1 MADIPIVNFSKGE
14 IAPELYARIDIAQYE
29 AGAKTLRNFIIQP
42 YGGLASRPGF
52 RLIGELDS
60 LDDLARLIPFQ
71 ASSLTADAAYVIGAQ
86 DGMARLLSSG
96 GFVLEEGLKIT
107 GIDKQAQAT
116 VTSPYH
122 AYEVGDRVF
131 FDGITGMTEINKR
144 FGKVLSVPS
153 ESQYIVDI
161 DTRAFSD
168 FTGSDGVLRT
178 VEPDPPVVP
187 DPPTPPVVPDPPP
200 TTGGGGGNGSG
211 LGNRFE
217 QIP

>member
-14 IAPELYARIDIAQYE
+14 LAPELYARIDIAQYE
-29 AGAKTLRNFIIQP
+29 AGAKTLRNFVIQP

-60 LDDLARLIPFQ
+60 FEDDARLIPFQ

-107 GIDKQAQAT
+107 AITKAAEAV
-116 VTSPYH
+116 VTSPFH

-131 FDGITGMTEINKR
+131 FDGIVGMTQINDR
-144 FGKVLSVPS
+144 FATVLAVLSD
-153 ESQYIVDI
+153 SQYRIDI
-161 DTRAFSD
+161 DTTDFST
-168 FTGSDGVLRT
+168 FVSSDGTLRT

-200 TTGGGGGNGSG
+200 TTGGGGGTGSG